1 VTTLEIVRQNL
12 LSPMALCFALGFAA
26 TFLKSDLRL
35 PSGAYVVLSSYLMLA
50 IGLKGGVALSQTS
63 IGDLALPLVVT
74 IVIGSLIPIAVY
86 NIARRLGRLSRAD
99 SGAIAAHYGSVSA
112 VTFIASL
119 SFLDAIRVSYEGF
132 LPALVAVMEIPGIL
146 VALVLARAREEAAA
160 AALNATSDEF
170 DPGPSTRTGLKEA
183 VHEVLTGKSIV
194 LLGGGVLVGAITG
207 VQGYES
213 VKPFFVAP
221 FAGVLCLFMLEM
233 GLLAAGRLRE
243 IKGAGAFLVA
253 WGILGPIA
261 LGLIG
266 AYFGTLSG
274 LSVGGATVFATLCA
288 SASYIAAPAAVRI
301 ALPAANPSIY
311 LTSAVGIT
319 FPFNLAV
326 GIPLYYQFA
335 GRFAG

>member
-1 VTTLEIVRQNL
+1 
-12 LSPMALCFALGFAA
+12 MALCFALGFAA

-63 IGDLALPLVVT
+63 LGEIAGPLVATV
-74 IVIGSLIPIAVY
+74 IVGSLIPIAVY
-86 NIARRLGRLSRAD
+86 NIARRLGKLGRAD

-119 SFLDAIRVSYEGF
+119 SFLDAIRVQYEGF

-146 VALVLARAREEAAA
+146 VALVLARAREDAAA
-160 AALNATSDEF
+160 NALATTSDEF
-170 DPGPSTRTGLKEA
+170 DPGPATRTGLGEA
-183 VHEVLTGKSIV
+183 VHEVITGKSIV

-207 VQGYES
+207 TQGYES

-243 IKGAGAFLVA
+243 IKGAGAFLIV
-253 WGILGPIA
+253 WGIAGPIA
-261 LGLIG
+261 LGALG
-266 AYFGTLSG
+266 AWVGVLSG
-274 LSVGGATVFATLCA
+274 LGLGGATVFATLCA

-301 ALPAANPSIY
+301 ALPDANPSIY
-311 LTSAVGIT
+311 LTPAVGIT
-319 FPFNLAV
+319 FPFNLSI
-326 GIPLYYQFA
+326 GIPLYHEMARAFGA
-335 GRFAG
+335 A

>member
-1 VTTLEIVRQNL
+1 MTTLEIVRQNL
-12 LSPMALCFALGFAA
+12 LSPMALCFALGFVA
-26 TFLKSDLRL
+26 TFLRSDLRM
-35 PSGAYVVLSSYLMLA
+35 PAGAYVALSSYLMLA
-50 IGLKGGVALSQTS
+50 IGLKGGVALSGTTL
-63 IGDLALPLVVT
+63 GDIALPLVTTV
-74 IVIGSLIPIAVY
+74 IIGSLIPIAVY
-86 NIARRLGRLSRAD
+86 NIARRLGRLGRAD

-119 SFLDAIRVSYEGF
+119 SFLDAINVTYEGF

-160 AALNATSDEF
+160 HAQPSVSEEL
-170 DPGPSTRTGLKEA
+170 DPGPSARTGLMEA

-207 VQGYES
+207 ASGYES

-243 IKGAGAFLVA
+243 IRGSGMFLVI
-253 WGILGPIA
+253 WGIAGPIA
-261 LGLIG
+261 LGLLG
-266 AYFGTLSG
+266 AYLGALSG
-274 LSVGGATVFATLCA
+274 LSLGGATVFATLCA

-301 ALPAANPSIY
+301 ALPTANPSLY
-311 LTSAVGIT
+311 LTPAVGIT
-319 FPFNLAV
+319 FPFNLAI

-335 GRFAG
+335 GWFVR